1 MYKKVTHTIVEEHF
15 GHPAAAEIKHTLDA
29 GYNDLRPMF
38 SLTTPDKF
46 RSEVNAYFTKMHQRL
61 TGFATTTE
69 SGDMDA
75 LLTEETAFF
84 NEVDDL
90 GLLLRPYYGIEFNE
104 RLSQVFR
111 GVGLSMVGISRNL
124 KFKTDVKNLIVNLDL
139 NFDGLDQLLNQFN
152 NSWIPG
158 SVKRIW
164 VSIRESLANEATA
177 IVNRDTS
184 AAESARTQAAER
196 LATFATSFANSVIQQ
211 YPNKFIQ

>member
-15 GHPAAAEIKHTLDA
+15 GHPAAAELKHTLDS

-46 RSEVNAYFTKMHQRL
+46 RSEIDAYFAKMHQRL
-61 TGFATTTE
+61 TGFATATE
-69 SGDMDA
+69 SGNMDA

-111 GVGLSMVGISRNL
+111 GVGLTMVGICRNL
-124 KFKTDVKNLIVNLDL
+124 KFKTDVKNQITSLDL

-177 IVNRDTS
+177 IINRDTS

-196 LATFATSFANSVIQQ
+196 LATFATTFANSVIQQ